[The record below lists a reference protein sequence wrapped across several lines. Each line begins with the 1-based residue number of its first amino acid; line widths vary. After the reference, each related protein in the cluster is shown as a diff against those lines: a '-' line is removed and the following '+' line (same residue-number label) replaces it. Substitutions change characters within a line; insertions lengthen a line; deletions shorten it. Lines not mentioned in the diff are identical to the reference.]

1 MSKLRSDTRGG
12 KEIIGTIRLKEN
24 SGLIKPKN
32 LEVAIIGAGISGLS
46 AALLLEQLGC
56 NVIIYEKD
64 RYIKSEGA
72 GIQVTSNGLFVLKKL
87 DLDSLVVEAGLKP
100 GKLCLLDE
108 NDFKSIGCLEIRDRL
123 KRRYGQSFLTLHRSL
138 LIEILFER
146 VKEKKIRVNFG
157 SRALPLVKKD
167 DEDIYISCKGKKIEK
182 DLIVVADGI
191 GSSWKSTIFR
201 ENKTRNISQS
211 AYRFVLNN
219 KNLPPIFLENNIN
232 LFFGRGRHFVTYPT
246 GKNGMINFVFCKRE
260 SGKMVNHWKEKVAK
274 QKFLNDF
281 ELNDSLKICIPD
293 VKKIYRW
300 PVIESGI
307 PVTIQKKNVVM
318 VGDAAH
324 GMLPY
329 MAQGANKALEDSFEL
344 AKCVGEFP
352 LDLKKGLIKYSKKRI
367 KRIYQLDRVSRFNEK
382 AYHLEQKMLRKIFF
396 LFLRS
401 VTSLFPN
408 FFFKRFDWIYRYKG

>member
-1 MSKLRSDTRGG
+1 MSKLRSDTRGA

-24 SGLIKPKN
+24 SGHIKPKN
-32 LEVAIIGAGISGLS
+32 LDVAIIGAGISGLCS
-46 AALLLEQLGC
+46 ALLLERLGC
-56 NVIIYEKD
+56 NVVVFEKD
-64 RYIKSEGA
+64 KYIKSEGA
-72 GIQVTSNGLFVLKKL
+72 GIQITSNGLFVLKKL
-87 DLDSLVVEAGLKP
+87 DLDRPVVEAGLKP
-100 GKLCLLDE
+100 NKLCLIDE
-108 NDFKSIGCLEIRDRL
+108 SDFKSIGCLEIRHRL
-123 KRRYGQSFLTLHRSL
+123 KRRYGRSFITLHRSL
-138 LIEILFER
+138 LVKILFEKVR
-146 VKEKKIRVNFG
+146 EKKIRVNFG

-167 DEDIYISCKGKKIEK
+167 HEDVHISYKGKKIEK
-182 DLIVVADGI
+182 DLIVVADGV
-191 GSSWKSTIFR
+191 GSLWKSTIFR
-201 ENKTRNISQS
+201 ENKTRNITQS
-211 AYRFVLNN
+211 AYRFVLSN

-232 LFFGRGRHFVTYPT
+232 LFFGKGRHFVTYPT

-260 SGKMVNHWKEKVAK
+260 SGHTVNHWKEKVAK

-281 ELNDSLKICIPD
+281 ELNEILKPYIPD

-344 AKCVGEFP
+344 ANCVKDFP

-382 AYHLEQKMLRKIFF
+382 AYHLEQKVLRKGLF
-396 LFLRS
+396 LFLRCI
-401 VTSLFPN
+401 TSLFPN
-408 FFFKRFDWIYRYKG
+408 FFFKRLDWIYRYKG